1 MALQGTLDTFALVD
15 VFRLLASTNKTGRL
29 RVTGNRG
36 NGNVWFDGGG
46 VVLASAHNTKP
57 TDPPVTVIFEL
68 LRQREGSFV
77 FEADDTTPEAGA
89 PTDVDSLIREA
100 EHLLIEWQ
108 EIEAV
113 VPSIDVWVSLS
124 AELPRPEVVVDEARW
139 KVIVATGAGAT
150 VAEVGDRL
158 GLGEIAISKAVKE
171 VVDIGLLTI
180 SESTMPRATAP
191 VVESAPIETP
201 VIDAPVFETHVFEPQ
216 VIEEPAPT
224 FVEPE
229 PVAAY
234 EPQAE
239 PEPEREVVI
248 HLVPEPVDEVPA
260 PTQEPSNEVP
270 VPAANGALGIDIPGF
285 STLSASVTI
294 EREPEPVVQQAT
306 PKRNAAWAAR
316 VRAEDAGQGE
326 PFSMNDEADPFLELP
341 NLTPQAARAIAAA
354 AQAHTDAERDA
365 ALDMATGPDEEPL
378 DRDLLLRFLSSV
390 KR

>member
-46 VVLASAHNTKP
+46 VVLASAQNTKP
-57 TDPPVTVIFEL
+57 TDPPVSVIFEL

-89 PTDVDSLIREA
+89 PSDVDTLVREA

-108 EIEAV
+108 QIEAV
-113 VPSIDVWVSLS
+113 VPSVDLWVSLS
-124 AELPRPEVVVDEARW
+124 PELPRPEVVVDEARW

-158 GLGEIAISKAVKE
+158 GLGEIGISKAVKE
-171 VVDIGLLTI
+171 VVEIGLLTI
-180 SESTMPRATAP
+180 SESAMPRATAP
-191 VVESAPIETP
+191 VFAPAPIETR
-201 VIDAPVFETHVFEPQ
+201 
-216 VIEEPAPT
+216 VIEEPVFEEAPPT
-224 FVEPE
+224 FVVEPE
-229 PVAAY
+229 PAPAY
-234 EPQAE
+234 EPPAE

-260 PTQEPSNEVP
+260 PTEAPSGDVP
-270 VPAANGALGIDIPGF
+270 VPPGTKGALGIDIPGF

-294 EREPEPVVQQAT
+294 ERGSEPVSPST
-306 PKRNAAWAAR
+306 PKRNAAWAER
-316 VRAEDAGQGE
+316 VRAEDAAQGD
-326 PFSMNDEADPFLELP
+326 PFSVNDEPDPLLELP

-365 ALDMATGPDEEPL
+365 ALAMATGPDDEPL

>member
-1 MALQGTLDTFALVD
+1 VALQGTLDTFALID

-36 NGNVWFDGGG
+36 TGNVWFDGGG

-57 TDPPVTVIFEL
+57 TDPPVSVIFEL

-77 FEADDTTPEAGA
+77 FEADDTTPDAGA
-89 PTDVDSLIREA
+89 PSDVETLIREA

-124 AELPRPEVVVDEARW
+124 AELPRPEVVIDDARW

-158 GLGEIAISKAVKE
+158 GLGEIGISKAVKE
-171 VVDIGLLTI
+171 VVEIGLLTI
-180 SESTMPRATAP
+180 TDAPTGRISAP
-191 VVESAPIETP
+191 VVEPADTWVEEVAPASVE
-201 VIDAPVFETHVFEPQ
+201 APAAPTYEAEY
-216 VIEEPAPT
+216 EPAP
-224 FVEPE
+224 EPE
-229 PVAAY
+229 G
-234 EPQAE
+234 
-239 PEPEREVVI
+239 EVVI
-248 HLVPEPVDEVPA
+248 HLAPEPVEEIPPPAYEPAEAQVSA
-260 PTQEPSNEVP
+260 PTG
-270 VPAANGALGIDIPGF
+270 GALGIDIPGLP
-285 STLSASVTI
+285 TLSASVTV
-294 EREPEPVVQQAT
+294 EREPEPEAKPT
-306 PKRNAAWAAR
+306 TKRNAAWAER
-316 VRAEDAGQGE
+316 VRAEDAGTAE
-326 PFSMNDEADPFLELP
+326 PFSIDDEPEPMLELP

-365 ALDMATGPDEEPL
+365 ALAMATGPDDEPL

>member
-46 VVLASAHNTKP
+46 VVLASAPNTKP
-57 TDPPVTVIFEL
+57 SDPPVSVIFEL
-68 LRQREGSFV
+68 LRQRDGSFV

-89 PTDVDSLIREA
+89 PSDVETLIREA

-113 VPSIDVWVSLS
+113 VPSIDLWVSLS

-139 KVIVATGAGAT
+139 KIIVATGAGAT

-158 GLGEIAISKAVKE
+158 GLGEIGISKAVKE
-171 VVDIGLLTI
+171 VVEIGLLTI
-180 SESTMPRATAP
+180 SDAPANRTMAP
-191 VVESAPIETP
+191 VAARIENP
-201 VIDAPVFETHVFEPQ
+201 VMEELR
-216 VIEEPAPT
+216 IEEPAPV
-224 FVEPE
+224 FVEPDAT
-229 PVAAY
+229 PSY
-234 EPQAE
+234 EPPAE
-239 PEPEREVVI
+239 TEPEREVVI
-248 HLVPEPVDEVPA
+248 HLVPEPVDEVSA
-260 PTQEPSNEVP
+260 PTEESSGDVP
-270 VPAANGALGIDIPGF
+270 VPAASNGALGIDIPGLP
-285 STLSASVTI
+285 TLARAVTI
-294 EREPEPVVQQAT
+294 EREAEPEAKPT
-306 PKRNAAWAAR
+306 TKRNAAWAER
-316 VRAEDAGQGE
+316 VRAEDAGHGE
-326 PFSMNDEADPFLELP
+326 PFSMNDEPDPLLELP

-365 ALDMATGPDEEPL
+365 ALAMATGPDDEPL

>member
-57 TDPPVTVIFEL
+57 TDPPVSVIFEL

-89 PTDVDSLIREA
+89 PSDVDTLIREA

-113 VPSIDVWVSLS
+113 VPSIDLWVSLS

-158 GLGEIAISKAVKE
+158 GLGEIGISKAVKE
-171 VVDIGLLTI
+171 VVEIGLLTI
-180 SESTMPRATAP
+180 SESRHARATAP
-191 VVESAPIETP
+191 VVEPAPIETR
-201 VIDAPVFETHVFEPQ
+201 VIAGAGVRGSAADLRRRAGAGPR
-216 VIEEPAPT
+216 PT
-224 FVEPE
+224 SP
-229 PVAAY
+229 P
-234 EPQAE
+234 
-239 PEPEREVVI
+239 
-248 HLVPEPVDEVPA
+248 
-260 PTQEPSNEVP
+260 PSP
-270 VPAANGALGIDIPGF
+270 SP
-285 STLSASVTI
+285 SARS
-294 EREPEPVVQQAT
+294 
-306 PKRNAAWAAR
+306 
-316 VRAEDAGQGE
+316 
-326 PFSMNDEADPFLELP
+326 
-341 NLTPQAARAIAAA
+341 
-354 AQAHTDAERDA
+354 
-365 ALDMATGPDEEPL
+365 
-378 DRDLLLRFLSSV
+378 
-390 KR
+390 